1 MFTDLDVFSEPIRFT
16 FDKGKTEFTTAIGAM
31 ATLLYI
37 SLILAYAM
45 LKVIGMYQF
54 VDSKVK
60 RSTYPDYFN
69 E

>member
-45 LKVIGMYQF
+45 LKVIGMY
-54 VDSKVK
+54 
-60 RSTYPDYFN
+60 
-69 E
+69 